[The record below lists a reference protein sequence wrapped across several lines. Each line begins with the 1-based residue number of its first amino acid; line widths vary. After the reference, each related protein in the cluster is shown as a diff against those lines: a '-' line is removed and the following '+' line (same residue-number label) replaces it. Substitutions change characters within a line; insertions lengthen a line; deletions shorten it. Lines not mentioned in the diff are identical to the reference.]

1 MIHKLLATTLLSLF
15 LISCAEAQTYVRP
28 YVRRDGTFV
37 RGHYRSYPDGNFY
50 NNWST
55 YPNVNPYTL
64 QRGTKRYP
72 TYDRPYYTPYHSYY
86 SPYRSS
92 YSPYRSYGYGY

>member
-1 MIHKLLATTLLSLF
+1 MMRRLVVGTLLSICL
-15 LISCAEAQTYVRP
+15 LSCAEAQTYVRP

-37 RGHYRSYPDGNFY
+37 RGHYRSHPDGDFY

-64 QRGTKRYP
+64 QRGTEYYP
-72 TYDRPYYTPYHSYY
+72 GYNRSYYTPY
-86 SPYRSS
+86 
-92 YSPYRSYGYGY
+92 RSYRYGY